1 MTNLITWYDVLGVLP
16 DAPPDEIR
24 DAWQARTAALQP
36 GMLAGA
42 APNVLS
48 AADRARRAVEEA
60 WRVLADP
67 AARESY
73 DEDIGIRRPG
83 EGLAP
88 PSRGPSGPD
97 VSLGEGWS
105 MADEEALE
113 PYQGRPSRVV
123 VPDVGGLFYQACL
136 DVAGRVGLH
145 LAPVRL
151 TAHPMPV
158 EGLVAGQTPAPGKRV
173 HRDSTLTVQLWHPPA
188 PGGQRPAASG

>member
-1 MTNLITWYDVLGVLP
+1 MTSLITWYDVLGVLP
-16 DAPPDEIR
+16 DAQPDEIR
-24 DAWQARTAALQP
+24 DGWQARKAALQP
-36 GMLAGA
+36 GILAGA
-42 APNVLS
+42 PPNVLS
-48 AADRARRAVEEA
+48 AADRALQAVEEA

-136 DVAGRVGLH
+136 HVAGRVGLH

-173 HRDSTLTVQLWHPPA
+173 HSDSTLTVQLWHPPA
-188 PGGQRPAASG
+188 PGGQRPAAPG